1 MAILVTGGSGY
12 IGSVTVERLRATGE
26 DIVVVDDLFRGHRS
40 ALPSNIPVYKGKIG
54 DRNLIQRVIKEH
66 SIEACIHFAALTYV
80 GESVKNPLMYHENN
94 TVQTLNLIEELVQG
108 KVEMMVFSSTAATY
122 GEPKYS
128 PLDEI
133 HPQNPENLEN
143 RPRKLPKLHL
153 HRKNASWSSKGP

>member
-54 DRNLIQRVIKEH
+54 DRNLIQRILKEH

-80 GESVKNPLMYHENN
+80 GESVKNPLI
-94 TVQTLNLIEELVQG
+94 TGV
-108 KVEMMVFSSTAATY
+108 K
-122 GEPKYS
+122 S
-128 PLDEI
+128 PISPSASVSVSRLALSI
-133 HPQNPENLEN
+133 MLAPQRINA
-143 RPRKLPKLHL
+143 RLPSEKHF
-153 HRKNASWSSKGP
+153 